1 MNMEGYSPE
10 MRKLIEIVE
19 ETRPERL
26 RRKYRK
32 FSLKERKELVSKWHP
47 DYRSDTKRR
56 LRIGPCRGEIV
67 YSEIADLLEAW
78 PLIEPDSIDLSR
90 IDYDVEILVVGGG
103 GAGAAAALWAYYS
116 GVKPEDILLVTKLRF
131 GDANTVKARTGIQAA
146 DRAEDSPILHYLDTM
161 GGGHFVN
168 KPELVKA
175 LVSDAPLIIK
185 WLEDLGFIFDK
196 TPSGDMIEY
205 AGGGACRRRL
215 HCARDCTGLELM
227 RVIKDEVINVGIP
240 VLEYSPAI
248 ELLTDPE
255 TSAVSGAIL
264 LNLETEEY
272 LVVCA
277 KVTILATGGCGRLH
291 AVGFPTTNHYG
302 ATADGIV
309 LGYRVGAKLRDMDTL
324 QFHPTGAA
332 WPEAIRGE
340 LVPEKTR
347 SLGGQLVNIK
357 GEMFVYELEP
367 RDVVASAIIRE
378 CAEGRGVITPT
389 GAHGV
394 WLDTPLIEELRGSG
408 TIKKELP
415 ALYRMFIRQGI
426 DITEDPILV
435 FPTLHYQNGG
445 IEIDSYG
452 RALAPNGKPIPG
464 LFVAGEVTGGVHGR
478 NRLVGNSLADILVFG
493 RRAGINAAKVAVSIS
508 SKPKLSLN
516 HLKAYIEELKR
527 IGIPR
532 TKRAPILLP
541 DYRGEKVLLRS
552 VRVF

>member
-1 MNMEGYSPE
+1 MSDPYGS
-10 MRKLIEIVE
+10 KLRELIKIVE
-19 ETRPERL
+19 ETRPDRL
-26 RRKYRK
+26 RRKYRRL
-32 FSLKERKELVSKWHP
+32 SLDERNELVSKWHP
-47 DYRSDTKRR
+47 DYRPDTKRT
-56 LRIGPCRGEIV
+56 LNVGPCKGQVV
-67 YSEIADLLEAW
+67 YNEIADLLEAW
-78 PLIEPDSIDLSR
+78 PLIEPDNVDLSKV
-90 IDYDVEILVVGGG
+90 DYDVDILVIGGG
-103 GAGAAAALWAYYS
+103 GAGVAAALWACYS
-116 GVKPEDILLVTKLRF
+116 GVEPDRILLATKLRL

-146 DRAEDSPILHYLDTM
+146 DRPEDSPLLHYLDTL
-161 GGGHFVN
+161 GGGHFTN

-185 WLEDLGFIFDK
+185 WLEDLGFMFDK
-196 TPSGDMIEY
+196 SPSGDMIEY

-255 TSAVSGAIL
+255 TGAVSGAVL

-272 LVVCA
+272 LIVRA
-277 KVTILATGGCGRLH
+277 KATILATGGCGRLH
-291 AVGFPTTNHYG
+291 AAGFPTTNHYG

-347 SLGGQLVNIK
+347 SLGGQLVNVK
-357 GEMFVYELEP
+357 GELFIYELEP

-378 CAEGRGVITPT
+378 CAEGRGIETPV
-389 GAHGV
+389 GAYGV

-408 TIKKELP
+408 TIKRELP
-415 ALYRMFIRQGI
+415 ALYKMFMRQGI
-426 DITEDPILV
+426 DITVDPILV

-445 IEIDSYG
+445 LEIDPYG
-452 RALAPNGKPIPG
+452 RALRPNGEFIPG
-464 LFVAGEVTGGVHGR
+464 LFVAGEVAGGVHGR

-493 RRAGINAAKVAVSIS
+493 RRTGINAAKVVMSSNSMQKIS
-508 SKPKLSLN
+508 LD
-516 HLKAYIEELKR
+516 HLRTYMEELKT
-527 IGIPR
+527 IGVPKSR
-532 TKRAPILLP
+532 KAPMLLP
-541 DYRGEKVLLRS
+541 DYRGERVLLRR
-552 VRVF
+552 VRVL